1 MIQFPRSDERNRMV
15 ERQIE
20 ARGVRNPRVLAAMRE
35 IPRHLFIPSPY
46 DRSAYEDSPL
56 PIGSGQTISQP
67 YIVALMTELL
77 KPEPE
82 DNVLEIGT
90 GCGYQAAILAKL
102 VRKVTSVERI
112 PAVAD
117 LARSNLAALGIS
129 NVKIQTADGTLG
141 YPENAP
147 YNGIIITAATPSV
160 PKPLIEQLAE
170 NGRLVAPVGGREIQE
185 LVVLSKRKGIIS
197 QELHGGV
204 RFVPLIGEHGWEGGR
219 EL

>member
-1 MIQFPRSDERNRMV
+1 MV

-35 IPRHLFIPSPY
+35 IPRHLFIPPPY

-56 PIGSGQTISQP
+56 PIGNGQTISQP

-117 LARSNLAALGIS
+117 LAKSNLTALGIS
-129 NVKIQTADGTLG
+129 NVEIQTADGTLG
-141 YPENAP
+141 YHENAP

-170 NGRLVAPVGGREIQE
+170 NGRLVAPVGGRDIQE
-185 LVVLSKRKGIIS
+185 LVVLSKRNGIIS
-197 QELHGGV
+197 QELHCGV

-219 EL
+219 ES

>member
-1 MIQFPRSDERNRMV
+1 MV

-20 ARGVRNPRVLAAMRE
+20 ARGIRDPRVLAAMRE
-35 IPRHLFIPSPY
+35 VPRHLFIPPPY

-56 PIGSGQTISQP
+56 PIGNGQTISQP

-77 KPEPE
+77 KPEPA

-90 GCGYQAAILAKL
+90 GCGYQSAILANL
-102 VRKVTSVERI
+102 VKKVTSIERI
-112 PAVAD
+112 PVVAD
-117 LARSNLAALGIS
+117 LARSNLTSLGFS
-129 NVKIQTADGTLG
+129 NVEIITTDGTLG

-160 PKPLIEQLAE
+160 PKPLLGQLADK
-170 NGRLVAPVGGREIQE
+170 GRLVAPVGGREVQE
-185 LVVLSKRKGIIS
+185 LVVLTSHKGSIS

-204 RFVPLIGEHGWEGGR
+204 RFVPLIGEHGWEGSG
-219 EL
+219 ES

>member
-1 MIQFPRSDERNRMV
+1 MV

-35 IPRHLFIPSPY
+35 VPRHLFIPHPY
-46 DRSAYEDSPL
+46 DRSAYEDCPL
-56 PIGSGQTISQP
+56 PIGNGQTISQP

-77 KPEPE
+77 KPEPN
-82 DNVLEIGT
+82 DTVLEIGT
-90 GCGYQAAILAKL
+90 GCGYQSAVLAHL
-102 VRKVTSVERI
+102 VKKVTSIERI

-117 LARSNLAALGIS
+117 LARSNLTALGFS
-129 NVKIQTADGTLG
+129 NIEIITTDGTLG

-160 PKPLIEQLAE
+160 PKPLLEQLAE
-170 NGRLVAPVGGREIQE
+170 NGRLVAPVGGREVQE
-185 LVVLSKRKGIIS
+185 LVVLSNHNGVIS

-204 RFVPLIGEHGWEGGR
+204 RFVPLIGEHGWEGSG
-219 EL
+219 ES

>member
-1 MIQFPRSDERNRMV
+1 MV
-15 ERQIE
+15 DRQIE

-35 IPRHLFIPSPY
+35 VPRHLFIPPPY

-56 PIGSGQTISQP
+56 PIGNGQTISQP

-77 KPEPE
+77 KPEQD

-90 GCGYQAAILAKL
+90 GCGYQSAVLANL
-102 VRKVTSVERI
+102 VKKVTSIERI
-112 PAVAD
+112 PAVAK
-117 LARSNLAALGIS
+117 LARSNLSALGFS
-129 NVKIQTADGTLG
+129 NVEIITSDGTLG

-170 NGRLVAPVGGREIQE
+170 HGRLVAPMGGRDIQE
-185 LVVLSKRKGIIS
+185 LVVLSKYNGIIS

-204 RFVPLIGEHGWEGGR
+204 RFVPLIGEHGWEGSG
-219 EL
+219 ES

>member
-1 MIQFPRSDERNRMV
+1 MV

-35 IPRHLFIPSPY
+35 IPRHLFIPPPY

-56 PIGSGQTISQP
+56 PIGNGQTISQP

-102 VRKVTSVERI
+102 VSKVTSIERI

-117 LARSNLAALGIS
+117 LARSNLTALGIS
-129 NVKIQTADGTLG
+129 NVEIQTADGTLG

-185 LVVLSKRKGIIS
+185 LVVLSSRKGIIS

-219 EL
+219 ES

>member
-1 MIQFPRSDERNRMV
+1 MIRFPRSDERNRMV

-56 PIGSGQTISQP
+56 PIGNGQTISQP

-117 LARSNLAALGIS
+117 LARSNLAGLGIS
-129 NVKIQTADGTLG
+129 NVEIQTADGTLG

-147 YNGIIITAATPSV
+147 YNGIIITAVTPSI

-185 LVVLSKRKGIIS
+185 LVVLSSRKGIIS

-219 EL
+219 ES